1 MLGSASV
8 TMLAS
13 SCPMNAPMQTVPT
26 TYQCARGL
34 FRTATGL
41 RGSLSSRRP
50 SDANANWGSSE
61 RTPIF
66 QRVSIDSSKT
76 YF

>member
-34 FRTATGL
+34 FRTAIGL
-41 RGSLSSRRP
+41 RGSRRSRRP
-50 SDANANWGSSE
+50 TDPNESCGSST
-61 RTPIF
+61 RTHPF
-66 QRVSIDSSKT
+66 QRVSINRSKT